1 MAARASIGG
10 EAASPCSFRI
20 ETGAGCARWINAIPV
35 IRHGDSMMII
45 QRRNVI
51 IGQSQHTA
59 QDGRWWCIYTCQ
71 WPAWLDQHTRNNAY
85 TGRWTPST
93 ETILSLPF
101 SLSLSLP
108 LSHSRP
114 MFHCILLHLH
124 GYTYTR
130 YSACVWPTIVKECCS
145 ASHGNLAG
153 DNEPPRLVSRLKRV
167 DLRPGFS
174 PFLGKSWQYWNW
186 EIIFTRLFSWLLC
199 VSLEIEGYKLYV
211 YKFWNSKE
219 HLTF

>member
-101 SLSLSLP
+101 SLP

-167 DLRPGFS
+167 AATRFFAIFREKLAILEFGT
-174 PFLGKSWQYWNW
+174 W
-186 EIIFTRLFSWLLC
+186 EIILWLLC
-199 VSLEIEGYKLYV
+199 VILEIEGRGDKLYV